1 MTDSGLYKKQRN
13 IWGWIFCIPA
23 AVSLL
28 LFVVYPII
36 YSVLLSFTDVRYY
49 ATSLKFKGFDNYI
62 YLFTNSTT
70 MFWPSLLNSLKFS
83 LIFTA
88 IQITLGFLIAYL
100 IYKMTRGP
108 QTLFRVLIYIP
119 VVLPAPVV
127 SVMWKFIYAHDNGL
141 IDRLLL
147 ALGFTDIPAWLVTP
161 GWSMV
166 AVIITNTW
174 WFIGTT
180 VILYFVAMNAVP
192 KDCLE
197 GAKIDGVNKFQ
208 ELIYFIFPLTFSM
221 TKVNLVMS
229 LVGGI
234 KNFTLFYLLTEGAG
248 NTKVVGLIIFNTMYK
263 QRNFSLSVTMSI
275 VLSLI
280 LAVFVWFG
288 NFYLSKKEKNDL

>member
-49 ATSLKFKGFDNYI
+49 ANNLKFKGFDNYI

-83 LIFTA
+83 LISTA

-100 IYKMTRGP
+100 IYKMKRGP

-174 WFIGTT
+174 WYIGTT

-208 ELIYFIFPLTFSM
+208 ELIYFILPLTFSM

-288 NFYLSKKEKNDL
+288 NFYLSRKEKNDL

>member
-1 MTDSGLYKKQRN
+1 
-13 IWGWIFCIPA
+13 
-23 AVSLL
+23 
-28 LFVVYPII
+28 
-36 YSVLLSFTDVRYY
+36 
-49 ATSLKFKGFDNYI
+49 
-62 YLFTNSTT
+62 

-83 LIFTA
+83 LISTA

-100 IYKMTRGP
+100 IYKMKRGP

-197 GAKIDGVNKFQ
+197 GAKIDGFYDESKSRDVARRRYK
-208 ELIYFIFPLTFSM
+208 ELHFVLLAYGRRG
-221 TKVNLVMS
+221 KYE
-229 LVGGI
+229 GGRVDYI
-234 KNFTLFYLLTEGAG
+234 QYD
-248 NTKVVGLIIFNTMYK
+248 V
-263 QRNFSLSVTMSI
+263 
-275 VLSLI
+275 
-280 LAVFVWFG
+280 
-288 NFYLSKKEKNDL
+288 